1 MASTAFWQLCWG
13 KNFMKQVR
21 IGICAPS
28 TPLYEEEA
36 QQLITLASTSHP
48 EAELIFHDQCF
59 AIEGHFAGKDD
70 LRCSAFIALAN
81 DPSLDAIWFARGGYG
96 AARIADS
103 ILAQLEPAAK
113 TKTYMGYSDGGNL
126 LGALYKAGIG
136 TQAHGPMPVD
146 MRRDGGMVAVERG
159 LDWLVR
165 QDSAALEPHVETG
178 QKYAAFNLMTLAMMV
193 GTPLLPDLEDHVL
206 MIEEIAEYLYAFDR
220 ALFNVTSH
228 LADKGL
234 TGIRLG
240 RVSDVPENNRPF
252 GEEAEEIVQR
262 LCARFDIPYLGSA
275 DIGHDVDNKVV
286 PFGTPPA

>member
-36 QQLITLASTSHP
+36 QQLIDSISKSHP
-48 EAELIFHDQCF
+48 QAELVFHDQCF

-70 LRCSAFIALAN
+70 LRCSAFVSLAN

-103 ILAQLEPAAK
+103 ILAQLGPAARN
-113 TKTYMGYSDGGNL
+113 KTYMGYSDGGNL

-136 TQAHGPMPVD
+136 MQAHGPMPVD

-165 QDSAALEPHVETG
+165 QDASALEPHVEAG

-193 GTPLLPDLEDHVL
+193 GTPLLPDLKGHVL

-220 ALFNVTSH
+220 ALFNVTTY

-234 TGIRLG
+234 AGIRLG
-240 RVSDVPENNRPF
+240 RVSDIPENNRPF

-262 LCARFDIPYLGSA
+262 LCNRYAIPYLGSA

-286 PFGTPPA
+286 PFGTVPA

>member
-36 QQLITLASTSHP
+36 QQLVDSIGKSHP
-48 EAELIFHDQCF
+48 EAELVFHDQCF

-70 LRCSAFIALAN
+70 LRCSAFVSLAN

-103 ILAQLEPAAK
+103 ILAQLGPAAQN
-113 TKTYMGYSDGGNL
+113 KTYMGYSDGGNL

-136 TQAHGPMPVD
+136 LQAHGPMPVD

-165 QDSAALEPHVETG
+165 QDASALEPHVVAG

-193 GTPLLPDLEDHVL
+193 GTPLLPDLEGLVL

-220 ALFNVTSH
+220 ALFNVTTY

-234 TGIRLG
+234 AGIRLG

-252 GEEAEEIVQR
+252 GEKAEEIVQR
-262 LCARFDIPYLGSA
+262 LCNRYAIPYLGSA

-286 PFGTPPA
+286 PFGALPD

>member
-1 MASTAFWQLCWG
+1 MG
-13 KNFMKQVR
+13 QVR

-28 TPLYEEEA
+28 TPLYPEEA
-36 QQLITLASTSHP
+36 EQLISLIGQSHP
-48 EAELIFHDQCF
+48 EAELVFHDQCF

-70 LRCSAFIALAN
+70 LRSSAFVSLAN
-81 DPSLDAIWFARGGYG
+81 DPSLDAVWFARGGYG
-96 AARIADS
+96 AARIADD
-103 ILAQLEPAAK
+103 ILAQLAPAAHGK
-113 TKTYMGYSDGGNL
+113 NYMGYSDGGNL

-146 MRRDGGMVAVERG
+146 MRRDGGMAAVNRG

-165 QDSAALEPHVETG
+165 QDKAALEPHIETG

-193 GTPLLPDLEDHVL
+193 GTPLLPDMEGHVL

-220 ALFNVTSH
+220 ALFNVTTY

-234 TGIRLG
+234 AGLRLG

-252 GEEAEEIVQR
+252 GEEAEEIVLR
-262 LCARFDIPYLGSA
+262 LCDRYDIPYLGSA

-286 PFGTPPA
+286 PFGVIAA